1 MSEIDTQTLPILL
14 RLLTLPAFAANH
26 EEVGRKAESQGLTH
40 TEYLRHL
47 VELELSA
54 RRGRRIE
61 RLQKASELPS
71 EKTLQTLKLEKL
83 PTKVRRQLPALCEG
97 GFVERSE
104 NVLAFGLPG
113 RGKTHLAC
121 AIGHELV
128 NHGYSVFFT
137 SSVLLVQRLLIA
149 KRELVSRLS

>member
-1 MSEIDTQTLPILL
+1 MTATSVCGMSFAGCHPAAGASRLNVLL
-14 RLLTLPAFAANH
+14 VDDNH
-26 EEVGRKAESQGLTH
+26 FNQKVG
-40 TEYLRHL
+40 
-47 VELELSA
+47 
-54 RRGRRIE
+54 
-61 RLQKASELPS
+61 
-71 EKTLQTLKLEKL
+71 TLKLEKL